1 MTKIVFDHIG
11 GTNGRAFQKTFQMGI
26 IFCEKIFYTDLGA
39 VQGIIAYFG
48 KI

>member
-1 MTKIVFDHIG
+1 MVAKVHFSALTQSFSQ
-11 GTNGRAFQKTFQMGI
+11 FW
-26 IFCEKIFYTDLGA
+26 GA